1 MNRKSEIF
9 KEYNKIKAQTRKAG
23 KDTKRADRA
32 LGLSLSG
39 EERPY
44 LTTSHTCDCPDS
56 RFRGATCKHQ
66 IRQQIV
72 TAPKTTDQL
81 LAELGF

>member
-1 MNRKSEIF
+1 MNTKTQIFTTYNTIKS
-9 KEYNKIKAQTRKAG
+9 QTRKAG

-39 EERPY
+39 KERPY
-44 LTTSHTCDCPDS
+44 LTTAHTCDCPDS
-56 RFRGATCKHQ
+56 RIRKQTCKHQ
-66 IRQQIV
+66 IAARINC
-72 TAPKTTDQL
+72 AGKTTDQL